1 VEDVGFD
8 EASCYGY
15 LRLKQPTPGFPRLKT
30 SLSAFKGKRLLP
42 PFPYPTRRCLVNKK
56 NISKVNILDHVLV
69 PRHRILSTEEKEA
82 LLNKYNIKP
91 SQLPKI
97 LDSDP
102 VTIAIGAKPGDIVEI
117 VRKSPVAGETLA
129 YRVVVEG

>member
-1 VEDVGFD
+1 
-8 EASCYGY
+8 
-15 LRLKQPTPGFPRLKT
+15 
-30 SLSAFKGKRLLP
+30 
-42 PFPYPTRRCLVNKK
+42 LVSKK

-82 LLNKYNIKP
+82 LLKKYDIKP
-91 SQLPKI
+91 SQLPKM
-97 LDSDP
+97 LNSDP
-102 VTIAIGAKPGDIVEI
+102 VAIAIGAKPGDIVEV